1 MCVFDTFNKF
11 LETVLHQLHKSIYT
25 YLIQNKKKAAVL
37 LILYQRF
44 ILKSNRRHFPSL
56 QFTSSQINFCNSPLV
71 CRFYT
76 QQKYKA
82 YKTSLW
88 TSIYTI
94 FRIKNSIIG
103 FVKNSL
109 QISWNIAKR
118 DWVKTQFLEKM
129 SFNSTSLSILTQGL
143 TSLQRIWSLLSFLFR
158 PQTRCESGAPVL
170 QKFS

>member
-1 MCVFDTFNKF
+1 MVVSFYLIKLLWHLEIKNWFKINRMCVFDTFNKF

-44 ILKSNRRHFPSL
+44 ILQSNRRHFPSL
-56 QFTSSQINFCNSPLV
+56 QFTLSQINFCNPPLV
-71 CRFYT
+71 YRFYT

-94 FRIKNSIIG
+94 FRIKNSIIC

-118 DWVKTQFLEKM
+118 DWVKTHCLF
-129 SFNSTSLSILTQGL
+129 SL
-143 TSLQRIWSLLSFLFR
+143 
-158 PQTRCESGAPVL
+158 
-170 QKFS
+170 KD